1 MLSRHGTAGGGVEG
15 ETSRGDAAVHVAW
28 NSGGVETLV
37 IRGGRKAA
45 ISQIKT
51 NVFPLEIIAVDGDQD
66 SENGEPFEREFV
78 PGKNLRGDAE
88 RKMAESAWLR
98 NALEASLRPKTVRKV
113 FLKCAKGCK
122 LTHATFGHVYLDSR
136 VRIWHIAGQGWEVS
150 RYSLGRAWIEA
161 LFWLGIGL
169 GEPIFMYI
177 GY

>member
-1 MLSRHGTAGGGVEG
+1 M
-15 ETSRGDAAVHVAW
+15 
-28 NSGGVETLV
+28 V
-37 IRGGRKAA
+37 IRGGRRAA

-113 FLKCAKGCK
+113 FLKCVKGCK

-136 VRIWHIAGQGWEVS
+136 VRIWHIAIAGYRESVFLILCLPQLAIYAKTHS
-150 RYSLGRAWIEA
+150 RNPCPLLSFGAKRTEY
-161 LFWLGIGL
+161 
-169 GEPIFMYI
+169 
-177 GY
+177 